1 VSDRREKIVRH
12 RAIELDDPAGLVV
25 DLDDRRREI
34 AVETDRAPGF
44 RAPSRLRQGEP
55 AAHFFVDGPQKENL
69 HDAVLLV
76 AAVETYGPDPN
87 VVADEEIPRAKEARK
102 FRERAVRDRPVPAS
116 EPQEPARSAR
126 TRMLG
131 DELRRE
137 IVVEEIGPHA
147 SLG

>member
-1 VSDRREKIVRH
+1 VSDRREKIARQ
-12 RAIELDDPAGLVV
+12 RAIELDDPAGFVV
-25 DLDDRRREI
+25 DLDDPGRE
-34 AVETDRAPGF
+34 AGVEADRASSF

-55 AAHFFVDGPQKENL
+55 AAHFSVDRAQKEDL
-69 HDAVLLV
+69 HDPVLLV
-76 AAVETYGPDPN
+76 AAVEARGSDPD

-116 EPQEPARSAR
+116 ERQEPARAAGPGV
-126 TRMLG
+126 LG

-137 IVVEEIGPHA
+137 LVVEEIGSHE